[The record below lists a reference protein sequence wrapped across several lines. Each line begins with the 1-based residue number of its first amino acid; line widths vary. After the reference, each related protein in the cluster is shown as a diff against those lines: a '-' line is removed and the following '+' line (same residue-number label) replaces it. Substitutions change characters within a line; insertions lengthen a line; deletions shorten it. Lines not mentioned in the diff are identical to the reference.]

1 MVFAGISD
9 RGQRKAENEDAFLLD
24 GQRGLFIVAD
34 GIGGMIDGALAAG
47 VVIEQTHRALRAE
60 ILPSPGLAPPELALA
75 LALAEALGT
84 ANEALWQLK
93 SGRSGATCLVIR
105 VTGDSLYFAH
115 AGDCKLYLY
124 RHCGLTQL
132 NREHSLVR
140 RLVDGGHLTKA
151 EARTSKYRNVV
162 ERALGIAE
170 TLEPES
176 GRIALKKGD
185 RVLLCSDGLLADICA
200 DEVGAILGEHAQ
212 VQRCCEALVD
222 AANAAGGSDN
232 ITVVVVDI

>member
-9 RGQRKAENEDAFLLD
+9 RGQRKAENEDAFLSD

-34 GIGGMIDGALAAG
+34 GIGGMIDGARAAS
-47 VVIEQTHRALRAE
+47 VVIEHTHRALCAE
-60 ILPSPGLAPPELALA
+60 SPPSPGLAPPERALE
-75 LALAEALGT
+75 LAEALGT
-84 ANEALWQLK
+84 ANSALWQLK

-140 RLVDGGHLTKA
+140 RLVDGGHLTEA

-170 TLEPES
+170 ALEPES
-176 GRIALKKGD
+176 GRIALEKGD

-200 DEVGAILGEHAQ
+200 DEVEALLGEHAQ
-212 VQRCCEALVD
+212 EQRCCEALVD